1 MKQSNQVGPL
11 QANHFK
17 AGPLK
22 ARRVAIAAL
31 TGLLISP
38 LSAHAQSSLTLY
50 GLIDTGVSW
59 VSTGTDRSGILST
72 GVASTSRLGFRGAE
86 DIGNGLRAVFDL
98 ESGFNSDTGGQ
109 RGGPANRLFDR
120 IATVG
125 FAGDFGQVRLGRDTT
140 PTYNAAGL
148 NDLMGHGYWGNTQG
162 FGYTTVRIDNA
173 IFYRSPVLQGFSGEA
188 AGSFGGASST
198 GTSTSVA
205 GGSQVTEGLTSAD
218 RVGRYYGGRLAY
230 EMGPVKA
237 NAAYGQVEIAPG
249 VRAREV
255 VAGASY
261 DFGLLKA
268 GLGYYRTH
276 PTGADRLRGVNLGAS
291 IKVGTGTLLAQFYQ
305 VKFDSATNAPRAN
318 TFGLAYNYPVSR
330 RTSLCASLGALHNN
344 GSAAFSLRSAS
355 EALVPSVIGENPRAL
370 SLGLRHVF

>member
-1 MKQSNQVGPL
+1 MKQSYQVSPP
-11 QANHFK
+11 QADHIK
-17 AGPLK
+17 GGPLK
-22 ARRVAIAAL
+22 AGSLAVAAL
-31 TGLLISP
+31 TGLLIVP
-38 LSAHAQSSLTLY
+38 LSAHAQSSLNLY

-86 DIGNGLRAVFDL
+86 DLGNGLRAVFDL

-109 RGGPANRLFDR
+109 RGGPADRLFDR

-125 FAGDFGQVRLGRDTT
+125 LAGDFGQIRLGRDTT

-148 NDLMGHGYWGNTQG
+148 NDLLGHGYWGNTQG

-173 IFYRSPVLQGFSGEA
+173 IFYRSPVVQGFSGEA

-205 GGSQVTEGLTSAD
+205 GGSQVTESLTAAD
-218 RVGRYYGGRLAY
+218 RLGRYYGGRLAY

-237 NAAYGQVEIAPG
+237 NAAYGQVDITPG
-249 VRAREV
+249 VRVREV

-261 DFGLLKA
+261 DFGMIKA
-268 GLGYYRTH
+268 GVGYYRAH
-276 PTGADRLRGVNLGAS
+276 PSGADRLRGVNVGAS
-291 IKVGTGTLLAQFYQ
+291 MKVGTGTLLAQFYQ
-305 VKFDSATNAPRAN
+305 IKFDSATNAPRAN
-318 TFGLAYNYPVSR
+318 TFGLAYSYPVSR
-330 RTSLCASLGALHNN
+330 RTSLYASVGALHNN
-344 GSAAFSLRSAS
+344 GAAAFSLRSAS
-355 EALVPSVIGENPRAL
+355 EVLIPSSIGENPRAL